1 MLKIK
6 DKSLKKSRRTP
17 KRWSSEE
24 TETLKKAV
32 AKHGKKWAMI
42 QKIYPV
48 FKNNKRTQIDLKDKY
63 RNLTTRSPKR
73 KKQIVSVE
81 YEYILYG
88 KESCIYCKEAVQMLK
103 TRNKNYKYVE
113 IKNDKQLETLY
124 NIIDKK
130 TNNYRYFPI
139 IFKNGKF
146 IGGYTELKNII

>member
-1 MLKIK
+1 
-6 DKSLKKSRRTP
+6 
-17 KRWSSEE
+17 
-24 TETLKKAV
+24 
-32 AKHGKKWAMI
+32 MI
-42 QKIYPV
+42 QKIYPI

-63 RNLTTRSPKR
+63 RNLTLRSPKS
-73 KKQIVSVE
+73 KKQIVTVD

-88 KESCIYCKEAVQMLK
+88 KESCIYCKEAIQLLK

-113 IKNDKQLETLY
+113 IKNDKQQETLY

-146 IGGYTELKNII
+146 IGGYTELKKLI

>member
-1 MLKIK
+1 
-6 DKSLKKSRRTP
+6 
-17 KRWSSEE
+17 
-24 TETLKKAV
+24 
-32 AKHGKKWAMI
+32 
-42 QKIYPV
+42 
-48 FKNNKRTQIDLKDKY
+48 
-63 RNLTTRSPKR
+63 
-73 KKQIVSVE
+73 
-81 YEYILYG
+81 
-88 KESCIYCKEAVQMLK
+88 MLK